1 MKKRLYRSRR
11 DKKLA
16 GVCGGVANYF
26 GIDPIIVRLIWVF
39 LTFSCAVSVLMYIA
53 CIFIIPLEEES
64 DMIDGEFR
72 ER

>member
-39 LTFSCAVSVLMYIA
+39 LTFYCAVSVLMYIA

>member
-39 LTFSCAVSVLMYIA
+39 LTFSCAVDVYKRQES
-53 CIFIIPLEEES
+53 IFWQKAH
-64 DMIDGEFR
+64 G
-72 ER
+72 